1 MFWLIKHSIVS
12 KKKNLVGNSCKGG
25 WEYKGDK
32 GVYILPNWQNVLD
45 AYTLMCALAPSKAPR
60 LPLTSNTVKKPENAE
75 NDFATFSLSTY
86 LLKDN

>member
-1 MFWLIKHSIVS
+1 MFLVNKTFHSLKK

-45 AYTLMCALAPSKAPR
+45 AYT
-60 LPLTSNTVKKPENAE
+60 
-75 NDFATFSLSTY
+75 
-86 LLKDN
+86 

>member
-1 MFWLIKHSIVS
+1 MFLVNKTFHSLKKK

-45 AYTLMCALAPSKAPR
+45 AYT
-60 LPLTSNTVKKPENAE
+60 
-75 NDFATFSLSTY
+75 
-86 LLKDN
+86 